1 MANKENS
8 MLGKRLANAYLSS
21 VVSIALVLLLVG
33 VASLL
38 LVNARGISNYF
49 KENMKVSVL
58 MKQEVEDV
66 QAAEYLRTVEAQPY
80 VKSAVLVSREQGVSE
95 MKELL
100 GEDFLDVF
108 ETSPIP
114 VSLDL
119 TLRAEYVS
127 ADSLDVIRVN
137 LEESPLVGEVVYQR
151 ALVDKLNSNLGKV
164 SMVIGVFVLLL
175 LFISFVLINNT
186 VRLNIYS
193 RRFTIHTMRLVGAT
207 KRFIRGPFLVQAVFQ
222 GLFAGLVASLLLL
235 GIMFVIRSEFAQ
247 LFAIFS
253 MELLLAVIGIVLACG
268 VVICLISTF
277 FVVNKLISLR
287 KSELY
292 Y

>member
-164 SMVIGVFVLLL
+164 SLVIGVFVLLL

-235 GIMFVIRSEFAQ
+235 GIMFVIRTEFAQ

>member
-1 MANKENS
+1 MANKGNG
-8 MLGKRLANAYLSS
+8 MLGRRLANAYLSS
-21 VVSIALVLLLVG
+21 VVSISLVLLLIG
-33 VASLL
+33 IASLL
-38 LVNARGISNYF
+38 LVSAGSLSNYF
-49 KENMKVSVL
+49 KENMKVSVDL
-58 MKQEVEDV
+58 KQEVDDE
-66 QAAEYLRTVEAQPY
+66 QAAGYLEEIGKREF
-80 VKSAVLVSREQGVSE
+80 VKDAVLVSREQGISE

-114 VSLDL
+114 VSVDL
-119 TLRAEYVS
+119 NLRAEYVS
-127 ADSLDVIRVN
+127 ADSLDLIKVG
-137 LEESPLVGEVVYQR
+137 LEESPLVDEVIYQR
-151 ALVDKLNSNLGKV
+151 DLVDKLNSNLGKV
-164 SMVIGVFVLLL
+164 SLVIGVFVLLL
-175 LFISFVLINNT
+175 LFVSFVLINNT

-193 RRFTIHTMRLVGAT
+193 RRFTVHTMRLVGAT

-222 GLFAGLVASLLLL
+222 GLFSGLLASLLLL
-235 GIMFVIRSEFAQ
+235 GIMFVIRTEFAQ
-247 LFAIFS
+247 LFSIFS
-253 MELLLAVIGIVLACG
+253 LELLLIVIGIVLVSG

>member
-207 KRFIRGPFLVQAVFQ
+207 KRFIRGPFLTQAVFQ

>member
-235 GIMFVIRSEFAQ
+235 GIMFVIRTEFAQ

>member
-119 TLRAEYVS
+119 TLRADYVS

-235 GIMFVIRSEFAQ
+235 GIMFVIRTEFAQ